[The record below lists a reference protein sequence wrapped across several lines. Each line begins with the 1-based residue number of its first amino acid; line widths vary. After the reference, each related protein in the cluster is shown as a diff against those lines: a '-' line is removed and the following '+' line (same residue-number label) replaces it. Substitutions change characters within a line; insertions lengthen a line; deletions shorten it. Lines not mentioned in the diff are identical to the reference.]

1 MWYRIFLPTDF
12 YRLDVQFF
20 FWRKLLTAF
29 PFECTGIFPGK
40 WKMYETEKIKIFED
54 IQWCSFFFL
63 AGLFE
68 RMAAH
73 RWSAMHLLLIS
84 KMFLAPQ
91 NVDYESFL
99 FQIGDEKKRAL
110 NRFSMHSRNCAA
122 FWCSTNSTGALSSS
136 HAFRTW
142 NFFRKTSYFR
152 ASATISS
159 FDAVPSIVSHH
170 IILFIY
176 TVPSA
181 FSSSLVAN
189 LILAQRLLFLFDGN
203 SSKTVFW
210 STHCLPFKRFERQSQ
225 AAAVLSPDK
234 YCHWRSIFT
243 GQVLS
248 LEKNFHRTSIVTGQV
263 LSLDEYCHHHPLF
276 PRKKWVFCNDRQ
288 VVNFTEYSFAVKK
301 KSATRLVWWQYPIT
315 AAAWNLP
322 VRVGGLGEEIRRV
335 IILIE
340 SSHDGTSATISPW
353 WEANLPCLCINR
365 HMCPFPRCNNWI
377 QILEWN
383 IKVPKVAI
391 LRKWRD
397 KVALSDP
404 RFVELWFAWI
414 RSHVISIT
422 SYHLFVATI
431 QVGLAWDHRLY
442 CLANHLGLVKR
453 LIRTIYEQMYQIL
466 HNWHV

>member
-12 YRLDVQFF
+12 YRLDFQFF

-189 LILAQRLLFLFDGN
+189 LKYSPNGYYFYLTEIHLKQYFDQLIVCRLNGSNGN
-203 SSKTVFW
+203 PRLRQCCHRTSIVTGEVF
-210 STHCLPFKRFERQSQ
+210 
-225 AAAVLSPDK
+225 SPDK
-234 YCHWRSIFT
+234 YCHWRRIFT

-248 LEKNFHRTSIVTGQV
+248 LDKYCHWTSIVTTT
-263 LSLDEYCHHHPLF
+263 LF
-276 PRKKWVFCNDRQ
+276 SHGKN
-288 VVNFTEYSFAVKK
+288 EYSVMIVK
-301 KSATRLVWWQYPIT
+301 
-315 AAAWNLP
+315 
-322 VRVGGLGEEIRRV
+322 
-335 IILIE
+335 
-340 SSHDGTSATISPW
+340 
-353 WEANLPCLCINR
+353 
-365 HMCPFPRCNNWI
+365 
-377 QILEWN
+377 
-383 IKVPKVAI
+383 
-391 LRKWRD
+391 
-397 KVALSDP
+397 
-404 RFVELWFAWI
+404 
-414 RSHVISIT
+414 
-422 SYHLFVATI
+422 
-431 QVGLAWDHRLY
+431 
-442 CLANHLGLVKR
+442 
-453 LIRTIYEQMYQIL
+453 
-466 HNWHV
+466 